1 MMQLIHYQQEAYSY
15 AEYQDKV
22 YPYLGLAEEVG
33 ELLQIMAKT
42 KRGDDMLLR
51 YGSEKAIKDVITKE
65 AGDVLWMLSA
75 ILVEEGISLD
85 TVARTNLTKLGG
97 RKITGD
103 IKGHNRSNETM
114 HICSKCK
121 GHFRV
126 LKMLGYVE
134 DVLGKSHEG

>member
-1 MMQLIHYQQEAYSY
+1 MQLSHYQQEAYLY

-85 TVARTNLTKLGG
+85 TVARTNLTKLGD

-121 GHFRV
+121 GHFRGTKDAGV
-126 LKMLGYVE
+126 CRRCTGEV
-134 DVLGKSHEG
+134 S